1 MTRLELP
8 PNPSQDEALEV
19 FLGWVADQGLEL
31 YPAQEEAILALFSGS
46 HVILTTPTGSGKSL
60 VATAGHVAALAAGER
75 SVYTAPIKALVSE
88 KFFQLR
94 EALGDDAVGMLTGDA
109 TINPDAPVICAT
121 AEILA
126 HQALAG
132 APGGAP
138 SHVTMD
144 EFHYYD
150 EPDRGWA
157 WQVPILE
164 LPNTRLLAMSAT
176 LGDVG
181 WLADDLVGRSGRS
194 IEVVTGVERPVPL
207 SFEYRTTPL
216 IETVED
222 LIAADRVPAYVVH
235 FTQQAATEQAQAFT
249 SLSVLT
255 KAERRE
261 LAEVLTGVRFDTP
274 FGKDLKRFL
283 SHGVGVHHAGLLP
296 RYRLLVERLAKE
308 GWLRLICGTDTLG
321 VGVNIP
327 IRTVIFTQ
335 LYKYDGT
342 ETRILTARE
351 FAQVAGRAGRR
362 GYDTEG
368 YVVAQ
373 APPHVVENLRAE
385 QKAGTNTTKLRK
397 IVRKKAPER
406 GYAHWNNDTFA
417 RLCSALPEKLNS
429 RMAMTH
435 SMVLHVLS
443 RPGDGEAA
451 LRRMIEHSHESDG
464 AKLALLGRAEAII
477 TSLEEAGILARSEE
491 PDSQGRSL
499 VVHGDLQ
506 ADFALDRPLAPFVVE
521 VVNSYEPDDPEYAL
535 SVLSVVEASLDDP
548 RQVLIAQQ
556 RKARDEAYTR
566 MKMEGVDFDERQER
580 LGEIR
585 WPQPLR
591 DELLSM
597 LATFSEHNPW
607 VTGEWLR
614 PKAVAR
620 DLYEQGLG
628 FRDYVTSLGVKRSEG
643 VLLRYLTEVYR
654 TLQRNVPEESRTEE
668 LEEITAWVGAV
679 IRQVDSSLLEEYA
692 LLEGAL
698 GDGVSSDALDA
709 AAIASTPPPITADKR
724 AFRAMVRTEVFRWVQ
739 ALARHDHGSLSRL
752 VFDDG
757 EQHDLVWWR
766 DLMEPYWDEWDSIG
780 IDADARSARFLR
792 IEEHPD
798 HWDVTQWLVDP
809 DETNEWSL
817 IARVDL
823 RASDEAGEAVVKP
836 VRIGFDDDDHDA

>member
-1 MTRLELP
+1 MTRLVLP
-8 PNPSQDEALEV
+8 PTAGPDETLEA
-19 FLGWVADQGLEL
+19 FLSWVADEGLEL
-31 YPAQEEAILALFSGS
+31 YPAQEEAILALFAGS

-88 KFFQLR
+88 KYFQLR
-94 EALGDDAVGMLTGDA
+94 EVLGDEAVGMLTGDA
-109 TINPDAPVICAT
+109 SINPDAPVICAT

-132 APGGAP
+132 TPGGAP
-138 SHVTMD
+138 THVTMD
-144 EFHYYD
+144 ELHYYD

-157 WQVPILE
+157 WQVPLLE
-164 LPNTRLLAMSAT
+164 LPDTRFLAMSAT
-176 LGDVG
+176 LGDVT
-181 WLADDLVGRSGRS
+181 WLADDLAGRGGR
-194 IEVVTGVERPVPL
+194 EVELVTGVERPVPL
-207 SFEYRTTPL
+207 SFEYRTSPL
-216 IETVED
+216 TETVEE
-222 LIAADRVPAYVVH
+222 LIAEERVPAYVVH

-255 KAERRE
+255 KAERHE
-261 LAEVLTGVRFDTP
+261 LADVLAGVRFDTP

-283 SHGVGVHHAGLLP
+283 SHGIGVHHAGLLP

-327 IRTVIFTQ
+327 IRTVLFTQ
-335 LYKYDGT
+335 LFKYDGV
-342 ETRILTARE
+342 ETRTLTVRE

-385 QKAGTNTTKLRK
+385 QKAGTNAAKLRK
-397 IVRKKAPER
+397 LVKKKPPDR
-406 GYAHWNNDTFA
+406 GYAHWNRDTFE
-417 RLCSALPEKLNS
+417 RLSTGTPERLHS
-429 RMAMTH
+429 RMTMTH

-451 LRRMIEHSHESDG
+451 LARLIGACHETSESK
-464 AKLALLGRAEAII
+464 AALADRAAALIA
-477 TSLEEAGILARSEE
+477 SLEAAEILERLDE
-491 PDSQGRSL
+491 PDSHGRTL

-506 ADFALDRPLAPFVVE
+506 GDFALDRPLSPFVVE
-521 VVNSYEPDDPEYAL
+521 VVDSYEPDDAEYAL

-556 RKARDEAYTR
+556 RKARDEAYNR
-566 MKMEGVDFDERQER
+566 MKMDGVEFDERQER
-580 LGEIR
+580 LAEIR

-591 DELLSM
+591 DELLAM
-597 LATFSEHNPW
+597 LATFSERHPW

-620 DLYEQGLG
+620 DLYERGLG
-628 FRDYVTSLGVKRSEG
+628 FRDYVSLLGVKRSEG

-654 TLQRNVPEESRTEE
+654 TLQRNVPEDARTDE

-679 IRQVDSSLLEEYA
+679 IRQVDSSLLEEYE

-698 GDGVSSDALDA
+698 EAGIASIEG
-709 AAIASTPPPITADKR
+709 AAISEAPPPVTADAR

-739 ALARHDHGSLSRL
+739 ALARHDHGALSTL
-752 VFDDG
+752 AFVDG
-757 EQHDLVWWR
+757 TQHDLVWWR

-780 IDADARSARFLR
+780 IDADARGSQFLH
-792 IEEHPD
+792 IDEGPD
-798 HWDVTQWLVDP
+798 TWEVTQWLADP
-809 DETNEWSL
+809 EHTNEWSL
-817 IARVDL
+817 SARVDL
-823 RASDEAGEAVVKP
+823 RASDEAGEAVAAL
-836 VRIGFDDDDHDA
+836 VRVGRR

>member
-1 MTRLELP
+1 MTRLVLP
-8 PNPSQDEALEV
+8 EHPNADDALEA
-19 FLGWVADQGLEL
+19 FLGWVADQGLAL
-31 YPAQEEAILALFSGS
+31 YPAQEEAILALFAGS

-94 EALGDDAVGMLTGDA
+94 EALGDEMVGMLTGDA

-126 HQALAG
+126 HQALG
-132 APGGAP
+132 GTPGGAP
-138 SHVTMD
+138 THVTMD

-157 WQVPILE
+157 WQVPLLE
-164 LPNTRLLAMSAT
+164 LADTRFLAMSAT
-176 LGDVG
+176 LGDIS
-181 WLADDLVGRSGRS
+181 WLADDLLRRTGRDV
-194 IEVVTGVERPVPL
+194 EVVTGIERPVPL
-207 SFEYRTTPL
+207 SFEYRTTSL
-216 IETVED
+216 TETVEE
-222 LIAADRVPAYVVH
+222 LIAAERVPAYVVH

-249 SLSVLT
+249 SLNVLT
-255 KAERRE
+255 KADRQE
-261 LAEVLTGVRFDTP
+261 LSGVLAGVRFDTP

-327 IRTVIFTQ
+327 IRTVLFTQ
-335 LYKYDGT
+335 LYKYDGV
-342 ETRILTARE
+342 ETRILTVRE

-368 YVVAQ
+368 YVLAQ

-385 QKAGTNTTKLRK
+385 QKAGTNTAKLRK
-397 IVRKKAPER
+397 IVKKKPPER
-406 GYAHWNNDTFA
+406 GYAHWNRDTFE
-417 RLCSALPEKLNS
+417 RLTAGTPERLNS
-429 RMAMTH
+429 RLTMTH

-443 RPGDGEAA
+443 RPGDGEVA
-451 LRRMIEHSHESDG
+451 LARLIEGSHESEG
-464 AKLALLGRAEAII
+464 AKLALADRAAAII
-477 TSLEEAGILARSEE
+477 GSLEAAEILTRLEE
-491 PDSQGRSL
+491 PGGDGRIL

-506 ADFALDRPLAPFVVE
+506 QDFALDRPLSPFVVE
-521 VVNSYEPDDPEYAL
+521 VVDSYEPDDPEYAL

-556 RKARDEAYTR
+556 RKSRDEAYQR
-566 MKMEGVDFDERQER
+566 MKMDGVDFDERQER
-580 LGEIR
+580 LAEIR

-591 DELLSM
+591 DELLAM
-597 LATFSEHNPW
+597 LASFSERHPW
-607 VTGEWLR
+607 VTGEWVR

-620 DLYEQGLG
+620 DLYERGLG
-628 FRDYVTSLGVKRSEG
+628 FRDYVSLLGVKRSEG

-654 TLQRNVPEESRTEE
+654 TLQRNVPEGARTEE

-679 IRQVDSSLLEEYA
+679 IRQVDSSLLEEYE

-698 GDGVSSDALDA
+698 GEGAEVAVLDA
-709 AAIASTPPPITADKR
+709 AALDTTPPPITADRR

-739 ALARHDHGSLSRL
+739 ALARHDHGALAKL
-752 VFDDG
+752 VFEDG
-757 EQHDLVWWR
+757 TQQDLVWWR
-766 DLMEPYWDEWDSIG
+766 DLMEPYWEEWDSIG
-780 IDADARSARFLR
+780 IDADARSARFLQIDEYDDR
-792 IEEHPD
+792 
-798 HWDVTQWLVDP
+798 WALTQWLVDP
-809 DETNEWSL
+809 EETNEWSL
-817 IARVDL
+817 TARVDL
-823 RASDEAGEAVVKP
+823 RASDEAGEPVVAL
-836 VRIGFDDDDHDA
+836 VRVGRG

>member
-1 MTRLELP
+1 
-8 PNPSQDEALEV
+8 
-19 FLGWVADQGLEL
+19 
-31 YPAQEEAILALFSGS
+31 
-46 HVILTTPTGSGKSL
+46 
-60 VATAGHVAALAAGER
+60 AGER

-94 EALGDDAVGMLTGDA
+94 EALGDDAVGMMTGDA

-126 HQALAG
+126 HQALG
-132 APGGAP
+132 GTPGGAP

-157 WQVPILE
+157 WQVPLLE
-164 LPNTRLLAMSAT
+164 LPDTRFLAMSAT

-181 WLADDLVGRSGRS
+181 WLADDLTDRTSRS

-216 IETVED
+216 TETVED
-222 LIAADRVPAYVVH
+222 LVAAEQVPAYVVH

-255 KAERRE
+255 KAERQE
-261 LAEVLTGVRFDTP
+261 LAELLATVRFDTP

-327 IRTVIFTQ
+327 IRTVLFTQ
-335 LYKYDGT
+335 LYKYDGV

-385 QKAGTNTTKLRK
+385 RKAGTNTAKLRK
-397 IVRKKAPER
+397 IVKKKPPER
-406 GYAHWNNDTFA
+406 GYAHWNRDTFE
-417 RLCSALPEKLNS
+417 RLTTGTPEQLNS
-429 RMAMTH
+429 RMSMTH

-451 LRRMIEHSHESDG
+451 LARLIDGSHES
-464 AKLALLGRAEAII
+464 AEAKAQLSERAAAII
-477 TSLEEAGILARSEE
+477 ASLEEAEILDRSDA
-491 PDSQGRSL
+491 PDADGRLL
-499 VVHGDLQ
+499 VVRGDLQ

-521 VVNSYEPDDPEYAL
+521 VVDSYEPDDPDYAL

-548 RQVLIAQQ
+548 RQILVAQQ

-580 LGEIR
+580 LAEIR

-591 DELLSM
+591 DELLAM
-597 LATFSEHNPW
+597 LATFSEHHPW
-607 VTGEWLR
+607 VTGELLR

-620 DLYEQGLG
+620 GMYEAGLG
-628 FRDYVTSLGVKRSEG
+628 FRDFVTSLGVKRSEG

-654 TLQRNVPEESRTEE
+654 TLQRNVPEQARTEE
-668 LEEITAWVGAV
+668 LEELTAWVGSV
-679 IRQVDSSLLEEYA
+679 IRQVDSSLLEEYD

-698 GDGVSSDALDA
+698 GNAGGAEALEG
-709 AAIASTPPPITADKR
+709 AAIASTPPPVTADAR

-739 ALARHDHGSLSRL
+739 SLARHDHGGLSRL
-752 VFDDG
+752 VFVDG

-766 DLMEPYWDEWDSIG
+766 DLMEPYWEEWDSIG
-780 IDADARSARFLR
+780 IDADARSARFLK
-792 IEEHPD
+792 IDEHAD

-809 DETNEWSL
+809 EETNEWS
-817 IARVDL
+817 ITARVDL
-823 RASDEAGEAVVKP
+823 RASDEAGEAIVAP
-836 VRIGFDDDDHDA
+836 VRIGHHPLG

>member
-8 PNPSQDEALEV
+8 SDPSPDEALEA
-19 FLGWVADQGLEL
+19 FLDWVAEQGLEL
-31 YPAQEEAILALFSGS
+31 YPAQEEAILALFAGS
-46 HVILTTPTGSGKSL
+46 HVVLTTPTGSGKSL

-94 EALGDDAVGMLTGDA
+94 EALGDDAVGMMTGDA

-126 HQALAG
+126 HQALSG
-132 APGGAP
+132 TPGGAP

-157 WQVPILE
+157 WQVPLLE
-164 LPNTRLLAMSAT
+164 LGDTRFLAMSAT

-181 WLADDLVGRSGRS
+181 WLASDLAERTGRAV
-194 IEVVTGVERPVPL
+194 EVVTGVERPVPL

-216 IETVED
+216 TETVED
-222 LIAADRVPAYVVH
+222 LITAEHVPAYVVH

-255 KAERRE
+255 KAERHE
-261 LAEVLTGVRFDTP
+261 LAEVLATVRFDTP

-327 IRTVIFTQ
+327 IRTVLFTQ
-335 LYKYDGT
+335 LYKYDGV

-373 APPHVVENLRAE
+373 APPHVVENLKAE
-385 QKAGTNTTKLRK
+385 KKAGTNTAKLRK
-397 IVRKKAPER
+397 IVKKKPPDSR
-406 GYAHWNNDTFA
+406 YAHWNRDTFE
-417 RLCSALPEKLNS
+417 RLTTALPEKLNS
-429 RMAMTH
+429 RMSMTH

-451 LRRMIEHSHESDG
+451 LARLIDGSHET
-464 AKLALLGRAEAII
+464 AEAKARLTERAAAII
-477 TSLEEAGILARSEE
+477 ASLEEAEILDRSTE
-491 PDSQGRSL
+491 PDADGRLL
-499 VVHGDLQ
+499 VVRGDLQ
-506 ADFALDRPLAPFVVE
+506 DDFALDRALAPFVVE
-521 VVNSYEPDDPEYAL
+521 VVDSYEPDDPEYAL

-548 RQVLIAQQ
+548 RQILMAQQ

-566 MKMEGVDFDERQER
+566 MKMEGVDFDERQEK
-580 LGEIR
+580 LAEIR

-591 DELLSM
+591 DELLAM
-597 LATFSEHNPW
+597 LGTFSDHHPW

-620 DLYEQGLG
+620 GMYEKGLG

-654 TLQRNVPEESRTEE
+654 TLQRNVPEQSRTEE

-679 IRQVDSSLLEEYA
+679 IRQVDSSLLEEYD
-692 LLEGAL
+692 LLENAL
-698 GDGVSSDALDA
+698 GDGGGVEALEG
-709 AAIASTPPPITADKR
+709 AAIHAAPPPVTADKR

-739 ALARHDHGSLSRL
+739 SLARHDHGGLSKL
-752 VFDDG
+752 TFVDD

-766 DLMEPYWDEWDSIG
+766 DLMEPYWEEWDSIG
-780 IDADARSARFLR
+780 IDADARSARFLQ
-792 IEEHPD
+792 INEHAD

-823 RASDEAGEAVVKP
+823 RASDEAGEAVVAP
-836 VRIGFDDDDHDA
+836 VSVGHQ